1 MMDKL
6 TSSENIKTFVH
17 ENLKEDLRVYE
28 RQLNEINAET
38 VEYVHLKHMIETIL
52 LNQKNGE
59 GFKTQVNIGGNMFMK
74 ARADN
79 ASRLLVDI
87 GLKVYVEFT
96 IDEALRFV
104 EMRIKVLTKQA
115 DVIRDKS
122 IETKTNIKLALLVIG
137 EGQRLHNVEEQ
148 R

>member
-1 MMDKL
+1 MVTQRM
-6 TSSENIKTFVH
+6 SPESVENFIH
-17 ENLKEDLRVYE
+17 EHLREDLRVYE
-28 RQLNEINAET
+28 RQLNELNADI
-38 VEYVHLKHMIETIL
+38 VEYVQLKHMIETIL
-52 LNQKNGE
+52 LNKGNGE

-79 ASRLLVDI
+79 ANHLLVDI

-96 IDEALRFV
+96 IEEALRFV

-122 IETKTNIKLALLVIG
+122 IETKANIKLALLIIG
-137 EGQRLHNVEEQ
+137 DGQRLHMSEDN